1 MLKQCNIIFFSLP
14 RNDRDFKFQ
23 FDQSIDH
30 FNNDRVNWILW
41 KPLQPTNMTGH
52 REAPLPL

>member
-1 MLKQCNIIFFSLP
+1 MPKQCYIIFFSLP
-14 RNDRDFKFQ
+14 RNDRDLKFQ
-23 FDQSIDH
+23 FDH

-41 KPLQPTNMTGH
+41 KLLQPTNMTGH